1 MQAVGAVTKT
11 VLNRALVGNVV
22 FLAAFH
28 NQETHPQACAR
39 WRLAK
44 DACRKAVGLALKK
57 AGNGG
62 LREVIQPLEQPST
75 ICFGTKNAFF

>member
-1 MQAVGAVTKT
+1 MQAVGAVTKIL
-11 VLNRALVGNVV
+11 LNHALVANVV

-28 NQETHPQACAR
+28 NQKTHPQACAR
-39 WRLAK
+39 LRLAK

-62 LREVIQPLEQPST
+62 LRSVTQPLEQPPT